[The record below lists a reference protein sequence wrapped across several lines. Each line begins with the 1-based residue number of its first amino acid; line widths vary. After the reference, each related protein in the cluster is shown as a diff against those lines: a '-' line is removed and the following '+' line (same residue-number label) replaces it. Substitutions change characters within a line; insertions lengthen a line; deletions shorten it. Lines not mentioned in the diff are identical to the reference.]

1 MSFIKAVLTEGE
13 QLLEWANKWHQTIV
27 FWTIVGAVFVLALG
41 VLTNL
46 AGFPRFN
53 FVLAA
58 ITLLAGIFFLTKPAL
73 VLSVV
78 GIGSLTSGL
87 PDIKLGEILRNGVG
101 SLPNFE
107 LKKILGSGW
116 GAIKATTHK
125 VAHAL
130 FLLTVI
136 LIVLGT
142 FPISDPALVLPAL
155 VVLTGF
161 GLWTV
166 LFIERNGAR
175 WYRRITIGILLIAGG
190 TIFFKMYDHKSK
202 VERIEEARV
211 AHQEALIDEGLTPI
225 LRKSEHGV
233 KLTEAERRTL
243 EKARDR
249 EENRSIVKKVGHFFT
264 DGEQDVT
271 INSLEPVKICGLPSG
286 SKRFVIDGGEPLI
299 VILMPDETSP
309 TGMTAT
315 RTDARNDPLMGIA
328 VKSNGRFVR
337 DGGLVKFSE
346 ECSTI
351 QLMVP
356 PDTKMKLSSGDF
368 VLSPLTVRIRF
379 K

>member
-161 GLWTV
+161 GLWTAIFAEKNV
-166 LFIERNGAR
+166 AR